1 MRLPA
6 ILFFGLLLLILILTG
21 CSTAVP
27 VARTFPGVPEK
38 LMEKCPPLQK
48 LKDEVKLSGVAETTV
63 NNYTTY
69 YDCSLKNDGW
79 IEWYQEQKRI
89 FESVK

>member
-1 MRLPA
+1 MKYA
-6 ILFFGLLLLILILTG
+6 LIMALVLTG

-27 VARTFPGVPEK
+27 VSRSFPGIPDK
-38 LMEKCPPLQK
+38 LMEKCPPLK
-48 LKDEVKLSGVAETTV
+48 TLKEDVRLSDVAETTV
-63 NNYTTY
+63 SNYTTY
-69 YDCSLKNDGW
+69 YECSVKNDGW

>member
-6 ILFFGLLLLILILTG
+6 LLFIVALLAVLLLTG

-27 VARTFPGVPEK
+27 VARQFPGAPEK

-48 LKDEVKLSGVAETTV
+48 LKEEVKLSNVAETTV

-69 YDCSLKNDGW
+69 YECSVKNDGW

>member
-1 MRLPA
+1 MKYALIMA
-6 ILFFGLLLLILILTG
+6 LLLTG

-27 VARTFPGVPEK
+27 VKRNFPGVPDK
-38 LMEKCPPLQK
+38 LMEKCPTLQPLK
-48 LKDEVKLSGVAETTV
+48 EEVKLSDVAQTTV
-63 NNYTTY
+63 TNYTTY
-69 YDCSLKNDGW
+69 YECSLKNDGW